1 MDHAIFELLIVII
14 FLLGFTLIPVIII
27 PEKKWQ
33 MFCVSLLI
41 SWSGIGWAALV
52 IVAVV
57 KRFKPLQ

>member
-1 MDHAIFELLIVII
+1 MDHAIIELLIVII

-33 MFCVSLLI
+33 MFGISVLI

-52 IVAVV
+52 IVAII

>member
-1 MDHAIFELLIVII
+1 MDHTTIELVLVII
-14 FLLGFTLIPVIII
+14 FLFGFILIPVIII

-33 MFCVSLLI
+33 MFGISILI

-52 IVAVV
+52 IVAIV